1 MDRGMLVRH
10 LAQAEQHVAEGGD
23 HIARQR
29 RIIDELASS
38 NHDLKA
44 AQELLVLFEN
54 MQTSHLADRDGL
66 RAELAA
72 IR

>member
-1 MDRGMLVRH
+1 MLVRH
-10 LAQAEQHVAEGGD
+10 LAQAEQHVAEGED

-29 RIIDELASS
+29 RIIDELGSS